1 MRSFA
6 IIGLLVA
13 TACATSGGGGNVGS
27 AGGGDQSGN
36 IKHVILGNTELS
48 ADPQAIG
55 PSSWHEVSAPMST
68 TWRYLPVAFSRLG
81 LSITRYD
88 STSHI
93 IEGERLR
100 SRADFGVKQLVSM
113 IDCGNVA
120 GMPNVTRFD
129 VNIQVRTVLAGTAG
143 NSSVASTVTA
153 AAKPSEVSGVL
164 MPCVVSPAAS
174 DAVAAAVAAAVAEA
188 K

>member
-13 TACATSGGGGNVGS
+13 TACATSGGGSNVGS

-100 SRADFGVKQLVSM
+100 SRADFGGKQLVSM

>member
-1 MRSFA
+1 MRLSA
-6 IIGLLVA
+6 IVGLLTVC
-13 TACATSGGGGNVGS
+13 ACATTAGGGNVGS
-27 AGGGDQSGN
+27 AGGGDRSGN
-36 IKHVILGNTELS
+36 IKRVIIGNAELG
-48 ADPQAIG
+48 ADAQNIG
-55 PSSWHEVSAPMST
+55 PSSWRDVDAPAAT

-100 SRADFGVKQLVSM
+100 SRADFGGKRLVSIM
-113 IDCGNVA
+113 NCGDVA
-120 GMPNVTRFD
+120 GMPNVTRFE
-129 VNIQVRTVLAGTAG
+129 VNIQVRTVLAGTARR
-143 NSSVASTVTA
+143 SSIASTVTA

-164 MPCVVSPAAS
+164 MPCVVAPEAA
-174 DAVAAAVAAAVAEA
+174 DGVAAALTAALRDA